1 MLDVKEVR
9 FSHPNSDTTSFKFDL
24 KLSRSEI
31 MVVAG
36 RSGTGKTTLLNLI
49 AGFLTPDYGKILWQ
63 GKDITRLVPAKRP
76 LSMIFQNSNLF
87 DHLSCRI
94 NVALGLRPS
103 LSLSAEEWLAV
114 EYVMDE
120 LGILA
125 LQDRKPDQI
134 SGGQQQR
141 VVLARA
147 LIRANWQ
154 DRQLLLFDEPFS
166 ALDNETRVDCIHV
179 VKQLVNRK
187 NIAALMVSHN
197 PDDAKRLE
205 ANVVTLT
212 QNPEEGYDL

>member
-1 MLDVKEVR
+1 MLDVRAVR
-9 FSHPNSDTTSFKFDL
+9 FSHSNSDAASFKFDL
-24 KLSRSEI
+24 KLPQSAI
-31 MVVAG
+31 MVVSG

-49 AGFLTPDYGKILWQ
+49 AGFLTPDHGEILWQ
-63 GKDITRLVPAKRP
+63 GQDITRLVPAKRP

-87 DHLSCRI
+87 DHLSCRK

-103 LSLSAEEWLAV
+103 LSLSAEEWMAV
-114 EYVMDE
+114 ERAMDE

-141 VVLARA
+141 VALARA

-166 ALDNETRVDCIHV
+166 ALDNDTRIECINV

-197 PDDAKRLE
+197 PDDAIRLKADVVVLPQHSE
-205 ANVVTLT
+205 AD
-212 QNPEEGYDL
+212 YDL